1 MLINPYLLDTAT
13 PPIPEAQTWARSYAG
28 AAGPL
33 IDLSQ
38 AVPGYPP
45 HPDLLQRIGTAG
57 LASATA
63 SYGPI
68 EGDATLR
75 QAYAAHVAS
84 RYQAEVSAA
93 EVAITTG
100 CNQAFFV
107 ATIAVAR
114 AGDNVLLPSPW
125 YFNHKMTLDMLG
137 IEARP
142 LPCDPEAGFV
152 PDAAVAEA
160 LIDTRT
166 RAIVLVTPNNP
177 TGAVYPPQVISAF
190 VELCVRRGL
199 TLILDE
205 TYRDFIAERPHALF
219 SNAEQRRHLLA
230 LYSFSKAYC
239 VPGHRLGALIAPV
252 PALEQIAKILDT
264 LQICAPR
271 VAQAPVAWALE
282 ALTGWRAANRAEI
295 ERRADAF
302 RQAFAGVNGWQIGSI
317 GSYFAFLR
325 HPFDGRAAAEVARA
339 LVQERGVLALP
350 GPWFGP
356 GQERHLR
363 VAFANVDVAAL
374 SSLRER
380 FTGFSL

>member
-1 MLINPYLLDTAT
+1 M
-13 PPIPEAQTWARSYAG
+13 
-28 AAGPL
+28 
-33 IDLSQ
+33 
-38 AVPGYPP
+38 
-45 HPDLLQRIGTAG
+45 
-57 LASATA
+57 
-63 SYGPI
+63 
-68 EGDATLR
+68 
-75 QAYAAHVAS
+75 
-84 RYQAEVSAA
+84 
-93 EVAITTG
+93 
-100 CNQAFFV
+100 
-107 ATIAVAR
+107 
-114 AGDNVLLPSPW
+114 
-125 YFNHKMTLDMLG
+125 
-137 IEARP
+137 
-142 LPCDPEAGFV
+142 
-152 PDAAVAEA
+152 
-160 LIDTRT
+160 
-166 RAIVLVTPNNP
+166 
-177 TGAVYPPQVISAF
+177 
-190 VELCVRRGL
+190 
-199 TLILDE
+199 
-205 TYRDFIAERPHALF
+205 
-219 SNAEQRRHLLA
+219 
-230 LYSFSKAYC
+230 
-239 VPGHRLGALIAPV
+239 PGHRLGALIAPV